1 MRATHGTDELTLV
14 LAVMMGMGAFYGM
27 VGIGLVGVTVL
38 LDGYVPTFGSQ
49 LTLVAVALLVVP
61 VAIKRFVDGGI

>member
-14 LAVMMGMGAFYGM
+14 LAVMMGLGAVYGM
-27 VGIGLVGVTVL
+27 VGILLVAGTVL

-49 LTLVAVALLVVP
+49 LTIVSAILLVVP